1 MSRKYTAM
9 KLQQENR
16 AFAGT
21 GGVSEN
27 NRHHC
32 FQAAFRDTATGR
44 VELARFENGIPAPM
58 HIFSGLP
65 GEWIIRR
72 DESGQ
77 PVALLDTIVAG
88 FVRDAVFYT
97 REEAAA
103 LVC

>member
-1 MSRKYTAM
+1 MSRNYTVM
-9 KLQQENR
+9 KLTQENR

-27 NRHHC
+27 NRCHC

-44 VELARFENGIPAPM
+44 VELARFENGTPAPM

-65 GEWIIRR
+65 HEWISSR
-72 DESGQ
+72 DESGA
-77 PVALLDTIVAG
+77 PIALLETIIAG

-103 LVC
+103 LV